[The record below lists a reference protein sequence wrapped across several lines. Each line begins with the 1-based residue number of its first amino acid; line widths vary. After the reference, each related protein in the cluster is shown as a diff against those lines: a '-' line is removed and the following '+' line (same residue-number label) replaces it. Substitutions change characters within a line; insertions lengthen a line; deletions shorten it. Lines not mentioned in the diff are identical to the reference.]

1 MRIVRNRR
9 KNATAR
15 VFIRKG
21 TGKIDINGRSLIYV
35 RIEWN
40 Y

>member
-21 TGKIDINGRSLIYV
+21 TGKIDIKEDL
-35 RIEWN
+35 
-40 Y
+40 

>member
-1 MRIVRNRR
+1 MMMNRR

-21 TGKIDINGRSLIYV
+21 TGKIEINGRSLIDV
-35 RIEWN
+35 RIEWSL
-40 Y
+40 